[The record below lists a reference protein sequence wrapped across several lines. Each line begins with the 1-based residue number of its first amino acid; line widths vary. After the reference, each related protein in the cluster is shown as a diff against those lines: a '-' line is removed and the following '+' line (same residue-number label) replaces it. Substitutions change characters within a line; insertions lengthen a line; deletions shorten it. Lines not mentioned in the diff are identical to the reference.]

1 MIDDLLTVRWA
12 EPRDIDAIAEFNR
25 RLADETEDMPLD
37 LDTLRRG
44 IGRLLDDPRRGR
56 YLVAE
61 RGGRIV
67 GQLMHT
73 YEWSDWRD
81 GDIWWIQSVYVD
93 ASHRSQG
100 IYRMLHERLRQLA
113 IEDGEVVGIRLY
125 VENDNHRAAAVY
137 EKLGMASAPY
147 RVMQEIFTPA
157 GR

>member
-1 MIDDLLTVRWA
+1 MTDDQLIIRWA
-12 EPRDIDAIAEFNR
+12 EPRDIDSLAEFNR
-25 RLADETEDMPLD
+25 RLADETEEMSLD

-61 RGGRIV
+61 RAGTIV

-100 IYRMLHERLRQLA
+100 IYRRLHEHLRQQA
-113 IEDGEVVGIRLY
+113 INDGEVVGIRLY
-125 VENDNHRAAAVY
+125 VENDNHRAADVY
-137 EKLGMASAPY
+137 KRLGMASAPY

>member
-1 MIDDLLTVRWA
+1 MADQKLIIRWA
-12 EPRDIDAIAEFNR
+12 QTHDIDSIAEFNR
-25 RLADETEDMPLD
+25 RLANETEDMPLD

-44 IGRLLDDPRRGR
+44 IGRLLEDPRRGR

-61 RGGRIV
+61 HEGRIV

-100 IYRMLHERLRQLA
+100 IYRMLHEHLRQQA
-113 IEDGEVVGIRLY
+113 MKNGEVVGIRLY
-125 VENDNHRAAAVY
+125 VENDNHQAAAVY
-137 EKLGMASAPY
+137 QKLGMASAPY